1 MGVPVLGLHLRSRL
15 GPEACE
21 ELSDAFE
28 EEKNDMLAITS
39 ERFEQRLIAVS
50 AELRAEIGHSQSELR
65 QEMTKMDAG
74 IRVALTD
81 GLSKIRAEM
90 TDMRVDT
97 LRWSFLFWLG
107 QVAATGT
114 LLAFMLRGFIR

>member
-1 MGVPVLGLHLRSRL
+1 MGVPDLGLRLRSRL

-21 ELSDAFE
+21 DLSDAFE
-28 EEKNDMLAITS
+28 QEKNDMLAVTS

-50 AELRAEIGHSQSELR
+50 AELRAEIGRSQSELR
-65 QEMTKMDAG
+65 QEMTTMDAG

-90 TDMRVDT
+90 TDMRVDM

-114 LLAFMLRGFIR
+114 MLAFVLRGFVK